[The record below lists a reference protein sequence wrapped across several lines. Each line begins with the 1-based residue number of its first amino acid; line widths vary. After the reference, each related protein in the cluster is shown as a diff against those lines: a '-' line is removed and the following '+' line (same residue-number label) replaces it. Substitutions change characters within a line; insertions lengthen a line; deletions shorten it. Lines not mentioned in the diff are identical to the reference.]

1 MKTAINA
8 VDKEFADEIL
18 QLIDGRHRDELR
30 KVDSKYR
37 SLKDSIEQWS
47 KKEDRLGY
55 AVDQLGIE
63 GEENEENLKQLMD
76 ELRAD

>member
-1 MKTAINA
+1 MKTAINS
-8 VDKEFADEIL
+8 VDKEFIKEIYER
-18 QLIDGRHRDELR
+18 IDAEHKDALR
-30 KVDSKYR
+30 RVDYQYR

-63 GEENEENLKQLMD
+63 GEDNEENLERLMD

>member
-1 MKTAINA
+1 MKEINNA
-8 VDKEFADEIL
+8 VDKAFVKEIYER
-18 QLIDGRHRDELR
+18 IDSEHKDALLR
-30 KVDSKYR
+30 VDYQYR
-37 SLKDSIEQWS
+37 SLKDGIEQWS

>member
-1 MKTAINA
+1 MKVINNA
-8 VDKEFADEIL
+8 VDKEFAKEMYGR
-18 QLIDGRHRDELR
+18 IDAEHKDALR
-30 KVDSKYR
+30 RVDYQYR
-37 SLKDSIEQWS
+37 SLKDSIEKWG
-47 KKEDRLGY
+47 KNEDDLGY

>member
-1 MKTAINA
+1 MKTMTNA
-8 VDKEFADEIL
+8 VDKEFAKEMYER
-18 QLIDGRHRDELR
+18 IDAEHKDALR
-30 KVDSKYR
+30 RVDYQYR

-55 AVDQLGIE
+55 AVDQLGTE

>member
-1 MKTAINA
+1 MTEMNKA
-8 VDKEFADEIL
+8 VDKEFVKEIYER
-18 QLIDGRHRDELR
+18 IDAEHKDVLR
-30 KVDSKYR
+30 RIDYQYR
-37 SLKDSIEQWS
+37 SLKDSIKQWS

>member
-1 MKTAINA
+1 MKTAINS
-8 VDKEFADEIL
+8 VDKEFAKEMYER
-18 QLIDGRHRDELR
+18 IDAEHKDALR
-30 KVDSKYR
+30 RVDYQYR
-37 SLKDSIEQWS
+37 SLKDSIEKWG
-47 KKEDRLGY
+47 KNEDDLGY

>member
-1 MKTAINA
+1 MTTVNNA
-8 VDKEFADEIL
+8 VDKEFVKEIYER
-18 QLIDGRHRDELR
+18 IDAEHRDALR
-30 KVDSKYR
+30 RLDYRYR
-37 SLKDSIEQWS
+37 SFKESLEKWS
-47 KKEDRLGY
+47 NNEDQLGF

>member
-1 MKTAINA
+1 MKTASNA
-8 VDKEFADEIL
+8 VDKEFVKKIYE
-18 QLIDGRHRDELR
+18 QIDAEHRDVLR
-30 KVDSKYR
+30 RVDYRYR
-37 SLKDSIEQWS
+37 SFKESLEKWS
-47 KKEDRLGY
+47 NNEDQLGF

>member
-1 MKTAINA
+1 MKTMNNA